1 MSGKV
6 NTLLLVIVILLLM
19 YLAGRPRIG
28 RYQPAG
34 EARTGVPY
42 ALDSATGKGCIPNS
56 KKVSDG
62 GEDYSRAED
71 YSGAAAM
78 PLCEDLGLFSRLFSS
93 DK

>member
-28 RYQPAG
+28 RYQPGG
-34 EARTGVPY
+34 EAYTQIPY
-42 ALDSATGKGCIPNS
+42 ALDTATGKGCLPHS
-56 KKVSDG
+56 KKL
-62 GEDYSRAED
+62 
-71 YSGAAAM
+71 SGLLGDIPEIAGM

-93 DK
+93 DE

>member
-19 YLAGRPRIG
+19 YLVGRPRIG
-28 RYQPAG
+28 RYQSAG
-34 EARTGVPY
+34 KALGEIPY
-42 ALDSATGKGCIPNS
+42 ALDTATEKGCLPHS

-62 GEDYSRAED
+62 VEFWVGEAE
-71 YSGAAAM
+71 M
-78 PLCEDLGLFSRLFSS
+78 PLCEDLGLFPRLFSS